1 MPSGVREFFC
11 ISASGGAIGTITVV
25 AESALHMLRRF
36 FVPKTPNPNF
46 PEGKLRYGW
55 LKENDEVI
63 DEVLL
68 CRWERHPR
76 WCCGCVEIHLHG
88 GRAVVERA
96 AGMLK
101 RCGLRQLSPN
111 DFLKALEKRGFISP
125 LQREAEEVL
134 LGECG
139 ERGVVV
145 AANWRRLKCLIE
157 EITALPH
164 DKAIWELQALLE
176 AAGCGLTAANPPH
189 ILIAGPPNAGKSSLL
204 NALIGQTR
212 CIVHPEPGT
221 TVDVITVRL
230 EVDGYRLF
238 VSDSAGVC
246 AEKGLWEAAMERLR
260 REVQRC
266 DFAVWL
272 HDISRPPTKDDIAI
286 QNIFK
291 GKEETAPLGLDP
303 ARILPIISKADNEA
317 VWLPEVAFC
326 ATSAKQKTGIEE
338 LKEAMLRFATVLSS
352 YPLRSRKPTT
362 RVQEMALAY
371 YECAPVWRLPALFTQ
386 RQVKLCRRASSAFV
400 RGDTDKARQLLA
412 KVVGEEK

>member
-1 MPSGVREFFC
+1 LPSRVRGCFC
-11 ISASGGAIGTITVV
+11 VSASGGAVGTIVVV
-25 AESALHMLRRF
+25 AQNALRILQRF
-36 FVPKTPNPNF
+36 FVPKTQNPNF

-76 WCCGCVEIHLHG
+76 WGCGCVEIHLHG
-88 GRAVVERA
+88 GCAVVERVA
-96 AGMLK
+96 EMLK
-101 RCGLRQLSPN
+101 RCGVRQMSPN
-111 DFLKALEKRGFISP
+111 DFLKALERWGVISP

-145 AANWRRLKCLIE
+145 AGNWHRLKCLIK
-157 EITALPH
+157 EIAALPR
-164 DKAIWELQALLE
+164 DKAIQKLQVLLE

-204 NALIGQTR
+204 NALIGQSR

-260 REVQRC
+260 REAQRC

-272 HDISRPPTKDDIAI
+272 HDISRPPTKDDTAI

-291 GKEETAPLGLDP
+291 GKEQTAPLGLDP
-303 ARILPIISKADNEA
+303 AKIMPIISKADKEA
-317 VWLPEVAFC
+317 VWFPEVAFC
-326 ATSAKQKTGIEE
+326 ATSAKQKTGIEK
-338 LKEAMLRFATVLSS
+338 LKEVMLRFATVLSS
-352 YPLRSRKPTT
+352 YPLGSRKATT
-362 RVQEMALAY
+362 RARGKALAY
-371 YECAPVWRLPALFTQ
+371 GVCAPEWRLPTLFTQ
-386 RQVKLCRRASSAFV
+386 RQVKLCGKALSAFA
-400 RGDTDKARQLLA
+400 RGDAERARQLLA